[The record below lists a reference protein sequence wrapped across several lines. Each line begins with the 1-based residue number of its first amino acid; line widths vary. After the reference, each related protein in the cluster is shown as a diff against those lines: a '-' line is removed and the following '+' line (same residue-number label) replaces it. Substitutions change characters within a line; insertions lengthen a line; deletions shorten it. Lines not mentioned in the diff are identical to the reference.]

1 MFFDR
6 KAFQRYEDGFSEEA
20 LAAVQTIVE
29 PDRYKDAFEVLKMIR
44 AECQFEMGQIGVRL
58 SWLLAAQTLLVSAA
72 VNAISNALNQNTHG
86 PAWLAM
92 LASGVSLV
100 GVFLSL
106 RSLSILNAAIWT
118 IDLWHERK
126 RLLIDASR
134 KYGEGEARVPRTY
147 HAVVLGRWLKKGD
160 PVHQASL
167 TFARAI
173 PYVFLGFWCIVLL
186 STIWLA
192 TRLPVSFDK
201 TISIQSSA
209 PPMRT

>member
-6 KAFQRYEDGFSEEA
+6 KAFQRHEDGFSEEA

-72 VNAISNALNQNTHG
+72 VNAISNALNQNTPG

-100 GVFLSL
+100 GVFLNNSVPGSTFAPSTL
-106 RSLSILNAAIWT
+106 DFST
-118 IDLWHERK
+118 
-126 RLLIDASR
+126 DASR
-134 KYGEGEARVPRTY
+134 SFTTLSPQLNQIFFIGDGRDDSGQVQNFVVP
-147 HAVVLGRWLKKGD
+147 GG
-160 PVHQASL
+160 
-167 TFARAI
+167 
-173 PYVFLGFWCIVLL
+173 
-186 STIWLA
+186 A
-192 TRLPVSFDK
+192 TRLFIGTWDSYEWNNNIGSF
-201 TISIQSSA
+201 TVTVHA
-209 PPMRT
+209 PGTVTTVH